1 MYFSAGITR
10 LVAGILYWIILFI
23 FVTAALNTAGLT
35 GVSAWLERIVDF
47 LPGIVT
53 GGLIIL
59 LGYILAGLVRDVT
72 LAAAHSAEFTEAVV
86 ISRLAQAITLVTA
99 LIIGLEQIGID
110 VSFLTTM
117 LGISSAALLFG
128 FALAFGLGART
139 LVSNLIAAHHLRD
152 ILEPGQT
159 IRIRNWEGTVLE
171 VSPTAVIL
179 DTEEGRTTI
188 PAKLYQEEAVIT
200 LVGGHPIVSEP
211 NLLSLVFLEKRPRAA
226 AALLQD
232 FTPEDCAQFL
242 QDIPL
247 EVLVPVIDGMA
258 SWPAARTLSL
268 LPVDVTADVLRD
280 LPDAESET
288 LLRLMDSEQRNAVMA
303 HMPAATAQGF
313 ANKLAYPIS
322 SVGAWM
328 DTAVPAL
335 HPGQLG

>member
-1 MYFSAGITR
+1 MADASDITTQLETTVQEVSANIVAALPSIAAALLLLLVGIFAARLVRSLTLKLLHLLNLFLEQVLSGRTRAVVFFSAGITR
-10 LVAGILYWIILFI
+10 LVASILYWIILFI
-23 FVTAALNTAGLT
+23 FVTAALDTAGLT

-99 LIIGLEQIGID
+99 LIIGLQQIGID
-110 VSFLTTM
+110 VSFLTTI

-159 IRIRNWEGTVLE
+159 IRIRDWEGTVLE

-179 DTEEGRTTI
+179 DTEQGRTTI
-188 PAKLYQEEAVIT
+188 PAKLYQEEAV
-200 LVGGHPIVSEP
+200 V
-211 NLLSLVFLEKRPRAA
+211 
-226 AALLQD
+226 
-232 FTPEDCAQFL
+232 
-242 QDIPL
+242 
-247 EVLVPVIDGMA
+247 
-258 SWPAARTLSL
+258 
-268 LPVDVTADVLRD
+268 
-280 LPDAESET
+280 T
-288 LLRLMDSEQRNAVMA
+288 LLADNGRD
-303 HMPAATAQGF
+303 
-313 ANKLAYPIS
+313 
-322 SVGAWM
+322 
-328 DTAVPAL
+328 
-335 HPGQLG
+335 

>member
-1 MYFSAGITR
+1 MADASDITTQLETTVQELTASIVAALPSIAAALLLLLVGIFAARLVRSLTLKLLHLLNLFLEQVLSGRTRAVVFFSAGITR
-10 LVAGILYWIILFI
+10 LVASILYWIILFI
-23 FVTAALNTAGLT
+23 FVTAALDTAGLT

-99 LIIGLEQIGID
+99 LIIGLQQIGID
-110 VSFLTTM
+110 VSFLTTI

-159 IRIRNWEGTVLE
+159 IRIRDWEGTVLE

-179 DTEEGRTTI
+179 DTEQGRTNI
-188 PAKLYQEEAVIT
+188 PAKLYQEEAV
-200 LVGGHPIVSEP
+200 V
-211 NLLSLVFLEKRPRAA
+211 
-226 AALLQD
+226 
-232 FTPEDCAQFL
+232 
-242 QDIPL
+242 
-247 EVLVPVIDGMA
+247 
-258 SWPAARTLSL
+258 
-268 LPVDVTADVLRD
+268 
-280 LPDAESET
+280 T
-288 LLRLMDSEQRNAVMA
+288 LLADNGRE
-303 HMPAATAQGF
+303 
-313 ANKLAYPIS
+313 
-322 SVGAWM
+322 
-328 DTAVPAL
+328 
-335 HPGQLG
+335 

>member
-1 MYFSAGITR
+1 VQELTASIVAALPSIAAALLLLLVGIFAARLVRSLTLKLLHLLNLFLEQVLSGRTRAVVFFSAGITR
-10 LVAGILYWIILFI
+10 LVASILYWIILFI
-23 FVTAALNTAGLT
+23 FVTAALDTAGLT

-99 LIIGLEQIGID
+99 LIIGLQQIGID
-110 VSFLTTM
+110 VSFLTTI

-159 IRIRNWEGTVLE
+159 IRIRDWEGTVLE

-179 DTEEGRTTI
+179 DTEQGRTNI
-188 PAKLYQEEAVIT
+188 PAKLYQEEAV
-200 LVGGHPIVSEP
+200 V
-211 NLLSLVFLEKRPRAA
+211 
-226 AALLQD
+226 
-232 FTPEDCAQFL
+232 
-242 QDIPL
+242 
-247 EVLVPVIDGMA
+247 
-258 SWPAARTLSL
+258 
-268 LPVDVTADVLRD
+268 
-280 LPDAESET
+280 T
-288 LLRLMDSEQRNAVMA
+288 LLADNARE
-303 HMPAATAQGF
+303 
-313 ANKLAYPIS
+313 
-322 SVGAWM
+322 
-328 DTAVPAL
+328 
-335 HPGQLG
+335 

>member
-1 MYFSAGITR
+1 MANASDITTQLETTVQEVIAAVVASLPSIAAALLLLLVGLFAARLVRTLTLKLLHLLNLFLEQVLSGRTRAVVFFSAGITR
-10 LVAGILYWIILFI
+10 LVATILYWIILFI

-99 LIIGLEQIGID
+99 MIIGLEQIGID
-110 VSFLTTM
+110 VSFLTTI

-152 ILEPGQT
+152 VLEPGQT
-159 IRIRNWEGTVLE
+159 IRIRDWEGTVLE

-188 PAKLYQEEAVIT
+188 PAKLYQEEAVVT
-200 LVGGHPIVSEP
+200 
-211 NLLSLVFLEKRPRAA
+211 LLS
-226 AALLQD
+226 
-232 FTPEDCAQFL
+232 
-242 QDIPL
+242 
-247 EVLVPVIDGMA
+247 DGG
-258 SWPAARTLSL
+258 R
-268 LPVDVTADVLRD
+268 
-280 LPDAESET
+280 E
-288 LLRLMDSEQRNAVMA
+288 
-303 HMPAATAQGF
+303 
-313 ANKLAYPIS
+313 
-322 SVGAWM
+322 
-328 DTAVPAL
+328 
-335 HPGQLG
+335 

>member
-1 MYFSAGITR
+1 MADASDITTQLETTVQELTANVVAALPSIAAALLLLLVGIFAARLVRSLTLKLLHLLNLFLEQVLSGRTRAVVFFSAGITR
-10 LVAGILYWIILFI
+10 LVASILYWIILFI
-23 FVTAALNTAGLT
+23 FVTAALDTAGLT

-99 LIIGLEQIGID
+99 LIIGLQQIGID
-110 VSFLTTM
+110 VSFLTTI

-159 IRIRNWEGTVLE
+159 IRIRDWEGTVLE

-179 DTEEGRTTI
+179 DTEQGRTTI
-188 PAKLYQEEAVIT
+188 PAKLYQEEAV
-200 LVGGHPIVSEP
+200 V
-211 NLLSLVFLEKRPRAA
+211 
-226 AALLQD
+226 
-232 FTPEDCAQFL
+232 
-242 QDIPL
+242 
-247 EVLVPVIDGMA
+247 
-258 SWPAARTLSL
+258 
-268 LPVDVTADVLRD
+268 
-280 LPDAESET
+280 T
-288 LLRLMDSEQRNAVMA
+288 LLADNGRE
-303 HMPAATAQGF
+303 
-313 ANKLAYPIS
+313 
-322 SVGAWM
+322 
-328 DTAVPAL
+328 
-335 HPGQLG
+335 

>member
-1 MYFSAGITR
+1 MADASDITTQLEATVQVTIANIVASLPSIAAALLLLLVGIFAARLVRTLTLKLLHLLNLFLEQVLSGRTRAVVYFSAGITR

-23 FVTAALNTAGLT
+23 FVTAALDTAGLT
-35 GVSAWLERIVDF
+35 AVSAWLERIVDF

-99 LIIGLEQIGID
+99 LIIGLQQIGID
-110 VSFLTTM
+110 VSFLTTI

-179 DTEEGRTTI
+179 DTQEGRTTI
-188 PAKLYQEEAVIT
+188 PAKLYQEEAV
-200 LVGGHPIVSEP
+200 V
-211 NLLSLVFLEKRPRAA
+211 
-226 AALLQD
+226 
-232 FTPEDCAQFL
+232 
-242 QDIPL
+242 
-247 EVLVPVIDGMA
+247 
-258 SWPAARTLSL
+258 
-268 LPVDVTADVLRD
+268 
-280 LPDAESET
+280 T
-288 LLRLMDSEQRNAVMA
+288 LLAETN
-303 HMPAATAQGF
+303 HE
-313 ANKLAYPIS
+313 
-322 SVGAWM
+322 
-328 DTAVPAL
+328 
-335 HPGQLG
+335 